1 MYLGKVIGT
10 VVSTI
15 KTPSLTG
22 SKFLIVE
29 KINQDLTAKKQTEIA
44 VDTVGAGDGETVIV
58 VGGSSARMSNGK
70 KTDLPV
76 DAAIIGIVDTVEI
89 SQCVKGVNIMS
100 NIYTKTGD
108 KGTTGLYGGSRVDKD
123 SLNVDAYGTVDEAIS
138 SLGVAYTLTDSPEIK
153 EYINH
158 IQKRMFQA
166 GAELASDARGM
177 EMLKDKI
184 GEADIKYLENIIDK
198 STEVNGLMREFVVP
212 GVNPS
217 SAALHVART
226 VVRRAERIITALA
239 KQVPVREE
247 LRKYINRLS
256 DACFAMARLEE
267 ARAKN
272 QEIEELKDTVRQV
285 VKTLGAMGK
294 EEDSMDMSIET
305 LKKMA
310 GFIEEKAK
318 EIGVPVAFSAVDEGG
333 NLLYFQRMEGTLLI
347 STKVSQDKAY
357 TACALKCP
365 TCDLA
370 DVTKP
375 GESLW
380 SLHNSGDGRIICF
393 GGGYPI
399 KKDGKVIGAIGVSGG
414 TAEEDMA
421 VATYALEKMQ
431 GGKA

>member
-1 MYLGKVIGT
+1 M
-10 VVSTI
+10 
-15 KTPSLTG
+15 
-22 SKFLIVE
+22 
-29 KINQDLTAKKQTEIA
+29 A
-44 VDTVGAGDGETVIV
+44 
-58 VGGSSARMSNGK
+58 
-70 KTDLPV
+70 
-76 DAAIIGIVDTVEI
+76 
-89 SQCVKGVNIMS
+89 

-123 SLNVDAYGTVDEAIS
+123 SLNVEAYGTIDEAIS
-138 SLGVAYTLTDSPEIK
+138 ALGAAYAQTDSPEIK

-166 GAELASDARGM
+166 GAELASDARGI

-184 GEADIKYLENIIDK
+184 GDADIAYLEHVIDK
-198 STEVNGLMREFVVP
+198 STEVNGLMREFVIP

-217 SAALHVART
+217 SASLHVART
-226 VVRRAERIITALA
+226 IVRRAERILTTLA
-239 KQVPVREE
+239 REIPVRDE
-247 LRKYINRLS
+247 LRKYVNRLS

-267 ARAKN
+267 ARAKQ

-285 VKTLGAMGK
+285 VRELDTARKGECK
-294 EEDSMDMSIET
+294 MDMSLES
-305 LKKMA
+305 LKLMA
-310 GFIEEKAK
+310 SFAEEKAR
-318 EIGVPVAFSAVDEGG
+318 EIGVPVAFSAVDAGG

-357 TACALKCP
+357 TASALKCP

-375 GESLW
+375 GDALW

-399 KKDGKVIGAIGVSGG
+399 TVDGKVIGGIGVSGG

>member
-1 MYLGKVIGT
+1 
-10 VVSTI
+10 
-15 KTPSLTG
+15 
-22 SKFLIVE
+22 
-29 KINQDLTAKKQTEIA
+29 
-44 VDTVGAGDGETVIV
+44 
-58 VGGSSARMSNGK
+58 
-70 KTDLPV
+70 
-76 DAAIIGIVDTVEI
+76 
-89 SQCVKGVNIMS
+89 MS

-177 EMLKDKI
+177 EMLED
-184 GEADIKYLENIIDK
+184 IIDK

-226 VVRRAERIITALA
+226 VVRRAERIVTALA